1 MEWLKANMEVLK
13 TRYDE
18 QETFALMGSAEWS
31 ETPWVWLSFSKL
43 HLKWIPTDF
52 ELSGNF

>member
-18 QETFALMGSAEWS
+18 HETFALMGSDEWS